1 MAIRICVAGATGNV
15 GRTLVTAIL
24 KENDLEL
31 TCAVGRGHADQSLRD
46 ILGEGYPDLIISEN
60 VARAISQKVDVL
72 IDYTV
77 PDVVKSNVLTAID
90 YGVHVVV
97 GTSGLTDLDYEEIHE
112 MASVIGVGVIAA
124 GNFSLTATLMQHFAK
139 IAARHIPSWE
149 IFDYAPSTKPDAPS
163 GTTRE
168 LAYQLAK
175 VRKPRLDMPIEEIQ
189 GLPESRGAVLNHS
202 RIHSVRLPGYSSASG
217 ITFGMSGERLSLRHE
232 SISSTPYVK
241 GTLLAAR
248 KAPEIVGLIRGLEG
262 VLDLE

>member
-15 GRTLVTAIL
+15 GRSLVTAIL

-31 TCAVGRGHADQSLRD
+31 VSVVGRGHADQSLRSV
-46 ILGEGYPDLIISEN
+46 LGEDYPDLIISGN
-60 VARAISQKVDVL
+60 VTTAIGRRADVL

-77 PDVVKSNVLTAID
+77 PDVVKGNVLTAID

-97 GTSGLTDLDYEEIHE
+97 GTSGLTDRDYEEIHE
-112 MASVIGVGVIAA
+112 KASVIGVGVIAA

-168 LAYQLAK
+168 LAFQLAK
-175 VRKPRLDMPIEEIQ
+175 VRKPRLDIPIEETQ
-189 GLPESRGAVLNHS
+189 GLPASRGAGLNHTQV
-202 RIHSVRLPGYSSASG
+202 HAVRLPGFYSAAG
-217 ITFGMSGERLSLRHE
+217 ITFGMSGERLTLQHE
-232 SISSTPYVK
+232 SISSTPYVE

-248 KAPEIVGLIRGLEG
+248 KAPEIVGLVRGLEG
-262 VLDLE
+262 VLDLG